1 MTYTSTQFSFETK
14 DGESI
19 GDRVVRCCHAALDAG
34 PMSKTERHD
43 FYRDFIACNQE
54 DSQQKADALATVAT
68 SCALFVRAVRT
79 WCGAPAMGPYV
90 PGTAMFKS
98 MGDVS
103 TSHPAFVKA
112 GGSAQPNPGDYFYI
126 ASPPPS
132 QKNDGHTGIFVAL
145 QSSGAWTTA
154 EGGGGSD
161 GTQCRFTERTIQG
174 SKFTN
179 DSRSLWGW
187 FDCTKVGLPQGP
199 SASDGSTTE
208 TSSTDSSTTSDATTS
223 DSTASADA
231 AASDSTAS
239 DAATS
244 TDGASTDAASTDAAS
259 TDAASAD
266 EASADE
272 ASADQASTNDAS
284 ADESSSSTDGSS
296 DDEGDVPAGAPSE
309 SDDAAS
315 QEVAV

>member
-1 MTYTSTQFSFETK
+1 MTYTGTQFTFELN

-19 GDRVVRCCHAALDAG
+19 GDRVVRCSHAALDAG
-34 PMSKTERHD
+34 PMSRTERHD

-54 DSQQKADALATVAT
+54 ASQQKADALATVST

-79 WCGAPAMGPYV
+79 WCGAPGMGSYV
-90 PGTAMFKS
+90 PGTGMFKS

-132 QKNDGHTGIFVAL
+132 QKNDGHTGIFVEL

-187 FDCTKVGLPQGP
+187 FDCTKVGLPESP
-199 SASDGSTTE
+199 TASGGSTTD
-208 TSSTDSSTTSDATTS
+208 TSGTDSPSTDLTAS
-223 DSTASADA
+223 DST
-231 AASDSTAS
+231 ASDSTAS
-239 DAATS
+239 DASAS
-244 TDGASTDAASTDAAS
+244 EVSDSGASDSASTDET
-259 TDAASAD
+259 SAD
-266 EASADE
+266 P
-272 ASADQASTNDAS
+272 
-284 ADESSSSTDGSS
+284 SSSSTDESS
-296 DDEGDVPAGAPSE
+296 GDEGDEPTGTPSE
-309 SDDAAS
+309 FDDAAS
-315 QEVAV
+315 QEVGV